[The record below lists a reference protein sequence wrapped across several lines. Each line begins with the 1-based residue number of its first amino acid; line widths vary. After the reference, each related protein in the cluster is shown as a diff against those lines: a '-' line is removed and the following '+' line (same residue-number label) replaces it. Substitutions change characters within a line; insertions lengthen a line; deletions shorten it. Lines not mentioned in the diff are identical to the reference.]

1 MGYLGYAENFER
13 VARIFQ
19 INWVYLLYFIKLRVS
34 LRFDN
39 SFMTG
44 RGQSSDIL
52 VQRGPGHSFKRFK
65 GQNFYWQVID
75 VLKLISSKIDFKFYL
90 IKRDGVLF
98 RYILDY
104 LRNGSLILPEN
115 FQVAADIS
123 SHCTVGKN
131 HRALPSLRYPVP

>member
-65 GQNFYWQVID
+65 GQNFY
-75 VLKLISSKIDFKFYL
+75 
-90 IKRDGVLF
+90 
-98 RYILDY
+98 
-104 LRNGSLILPEN
+104 
-115 FQVAADIS
+115 
-123 SHCTVGKN
+123 
-131 HRALPSLRYPVP
+131 

>member
-52 VQRGPGHSFKRFK
+52 VQSGPGHSFKRFK

-75 VLKLISSKIDFKFYL
+75 VLKLISSTIDFKFYL

-115 FQVAADIS
+115 FQVAADIYS
-123 SHCTVGKN
+123 FFSFFWLFLGIRQT
-131 HRALPSLRYPVP
+131 

>member
-34 LRFDN
+34 LRCDN

-75 VLKLISSKIDFKFYL
+75 VLKLISSTIDFKFYL

-115 FQVAADIS
+115 FQVAADIYS
-123 SHCTVGKN
+123 FFSFFWLFLGIRQT
-131 HRALPSLRYPVP
+131 

>member
-65 GQNFYWQVID
+65 GQNFYWHVID
-75 VLKLISSKIDFKFYL
+75 VLKLISSTIDFKFYL

-115 FQVAADIS
+115 FQVAADIYS
-123 SHCTVGKN
+123 FFSFSWLFLGIRQT
-131 HRALPSLRYPVP
+131 

>member
-1 MGYLGYAENFER
+1 MGYLGYAKNFER

-75 VLKLISSKIDFKFYL
+75 VLKLISSTIDFKFYL

-115 FQVAADIS
+115 FQVAADIYS
-123 SHCTVGKN
+123 FFSFFWLFLGIRQT
-131 HRALPSLRYPVP
+131 

>member
-75 VLKLISSKIDFKFYL
+75 VLKLISSTIDFKFYL

-115 FQVAADIS
+115 FQVAADIYS
-123 SHCTVGKN
+123 FFSFFWLFLGIRQT
-131 HRALPSLRYPVP
+131 